1 MALRRPLSHR
11 SFRRLWFGQLASRI
25 GDSVHEIA
33 LVWIVYEVTGDPTL
47 LSLTFVASFLP
58 TVALSLPAG
67 AVVDRVNRK
76 WVLVGSDLLRG
87 AVVLAIPFV
96 GRGPYLVPTV
106 LTVAFVTGVADAV
119 DGPARSAFVPSLVPE
134 EDLDAANSL
143 IRTTF
148 SLSQV
153 LFAAGGVVVAAFGSF
168 TAFYVDAG
176 TFLVSAAF
184 VATIPSEH
192 GVPDR
197 DERADTDSDDS
208 RDDTSRGVVRAG
220 AARLLGDVRSVLGYV
235 AGRRLLVNLLAL
247 TAVLQFAVAPINVA
261 APVFAA
267 NLGLPGSLALG
278 LLYSAF
284 FSGMTAGTLVIGRFD
299 DVVDD
304 RRGTLVVGGL
314 LAFGVSFT
322 GAALAASR
330 SQVATAA
337 SLGLFALAGLSF
349 AAATVPTQTLGQ
361 LLVPDD
367 RLGRYM
373 AVSSTLSSGAFVAG
387 LGLSGPLIEV
397 TSARATLVGAGGLV
411 AAVGVLFAFQ
421 PLASVHRTDGESD
434 TTGSDTVEVTEATD

>member
-1 MALRRPLSHR
+1 MALGRTLSQR

-76 WVLVGSDLLRG
+76 WVLVGSDLLRA
-87 AVVLAIPFV
+87 AVVLVIPFV

-119 DGPARSAFVPSLVPE
+119 DGPARSAFVPSLVPD

-197 DERADTDSDDS
+197 DSSADRTENDS
-208 RDDTSRGVVRAG
+208 RGIIRAG
-220 AARLLGDVRSVLGYV
+220 VARILGDVRSVLGYV
-235 AGRRLLVNLLAL
+235 AGRRLLVNLLVL

-284 FSGMTAGTLVIGRFD
+284 FSGMTAGTLVVGRFGD
-299 DVVDD
+299 AVDD
-304 RRGTLVVGGL
+304 RRGALVVGGL
-314 LAFGVSFT
+314 LAFGVSLA
-322 GAALAASR
+322 GAALVAADGR
-330 SQVATAA
+330 VATTA
-337 SLGLFALAGLSF
+337 SLGLFVLAGLSF
-349 AAATVPTQTLGQ
+349 AAATVPTRTLGQ

-373 AVSSTLSSGAFVAG
+373 AVSSTLSSGAFVVG
-387 LGLSGPLIEV
+387 LGLSGPLIGL
-397 TSARATLVGAGGLV
+397 TSARATLVGAGVLV

-421 PLASVHRTDGESD
+421 PLARVHRQDEPGRASAPGPELTD
-434 TTGSDTVEVTEATD
+434 